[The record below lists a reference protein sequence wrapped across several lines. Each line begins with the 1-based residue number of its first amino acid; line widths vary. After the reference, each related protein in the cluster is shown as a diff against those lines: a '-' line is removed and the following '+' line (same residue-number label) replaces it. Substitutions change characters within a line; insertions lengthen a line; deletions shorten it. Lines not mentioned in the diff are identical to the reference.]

1 MNEEN
6 ILFLCVHFIYWLK
19 LGPEQMGYAIV
30 DIRWVKLIFF
40 IKVCWVER
48 NCSGGKRQS
57 VRKGW
62 ARGNWLV
69 WCTVYLFLTLFL

>member
-30 DIRWVKLIFF
+30 DIR
-40 IKVCWVER
+40 
-48 NCSGGKRQS
+48 
-57 VRKGW
+57 
-62 ARGNWLV
+62 
-69 WCTVYLFLTLFL
+69 